1 MPITNQISFDYQ
13 KSKKSIVCVIR
24 VICVL
29 IFILT
34 HLQLKNNLS
43 IYLVVFLIISIS
55 LAEYGV

>member
-24 VICVL
+24 VL

-34 HLQLKNNLS
+34 HFQLKNNLS